1 MQHLMNTYGRQ
12 AIAFSRGEG
21 SWLWDLEGKRYLD
34 CLCSIAVSGIGHAHP
49 RLTAAIREQ
58 AGRLIHISNLYRI
71 PEQEQ
76 LASRL
81 CALAGMDKVF
91 LCNSGCEANEAAI
104 KLARLHGHHKGIESP
119 AIIVMEQ
126 AFHGRTI
133 ATLSATGSRKV
144 QAGFE
149 PLLSGFVR
157 VPYDDLPAL
166 DQVAALN
173 PNVVAV
179 LVEPVQGEG
188 GINVPDDGYLAHLR
202 KVCDA
207 KGWLLMLDEVQS
219 GMARTGKWFA
229 YQHTGIKPD
238 VITLAKGLA
247 NGFPIGACLASGAA
261 ADVFTPGK
269 HGSTFGGN
277 PLACVA
283 ALATLA
289 VIEDEGLA
297 ARAGKLGAIIRE
309 GIGAKLAGMAGV
321 KDIRG
326 KGLMI
331 GIELDRPC
339 GDLVECGLEAGLLI
353 NVTADTVVRLLPP
366 LNMKDAE
373 VQLLIDGV
381 SSVIRTFLT
390 ASKADAAVAH

>member
-12 AIAFSRGEG
+12 AIAFARGEG

-71 PEQEQ
+71 PEQEL

-81 CALAGMDKVF
+81 CAIAGMDKVF

-104 KLARLHGHHKGIESP
+104 KLARLHGHQAGIESP
-119 AIIVMEQ
+119 AIIVMEK

-157 VPYDDLPAL
+157 VPYNDLPAL

-188 GINVPDDGYLAHLR
+188 GINIPDDGYLVHLR
-202 KVCDA
+202 QVCDA

-229 YQHTGIKPD
+229 YQRTGIKPD

-247 NGFPIGACLASGAA
+247 NGFPIGACLARGAA

-283 ALATLA
+283 ALTTLA

-297 ARAGKLGAIIRE
+297 ARAGKLGDLICDGLA
-309 GIGAKLAGMAGV
+309 AKLAGVTGV
-321 KDIRG
+321 REIRG

-331 GIELDRPC
+331 GIELDRSC
-339 GDLVECGLEAGLLI
+339 GELVERGLEAGLLI

-390 ASKADAAVAH
+390 ARKADAAVAH

>member
-12 AIAFSRGEG
+12 AIAFARGEG
-21 SWLWDLEGKRYLD
+21 SWLWDLEGKRFLD

-71 PEQEQ
+71 PEQEL

-91 LCNSGCEANEAAI
+91 FCNSGCEANEAAI

-119 AIIVMEQ
+119 AIIVMEK

-188 GINVPDDGYLAHLR
+188 GINVPADGYLAHLR

-229 YQHTGIKPD
+229 YQHIGIKPD
-238 VITLAKGLA
+238 VVTLAKGLA

-289 VIEDEGLA
+289 VIEDEDLA
-297 ARAGKLGAIIRE
+297 ARAAKLGDIIRE
-309 GIGAKLAGMAGV
+309 GIAAKLTGVAGV
-321 KDIRG
+321 NDIRG
-326 KGLMI
+326 RGLMI

-339 GDLVECGLEAGLLI
+339 GDLVERGLDAGLLI

-390 ASKADAAVAH
+390 ASKANAAATH